1 MKDQITALMEALRL
15 SQVEI
20 EKLKR
25 KRQDVFA
32 TVAHIEGILGDPAV
46 SASIHNLEPF
56 SASPSVVPEEVEE
69 HDHVGTA

>member
-1 MKDQITALMEALRL
+1 MKDQITTLMEALRL

-32 TVAHIEGILGDPAV
+32 TVAHIEGILSDPVVTA
-46 SASIHNLEPF
+46 AIQNLEPF
-56 SASPSVVPEEVEE
+56 SASPSVVPEAVAE
-69 HDHVGTA
+69 HEHVSAS